1 MEKPA
6 FESVVLD
13 ATESIRVLQFSC
25 PAFQSNH
32 TWHFHAEY
40 ELSLIVKGSGKCF
53 IGDHIS
59 AFYPGDLV
67 LIGPNIPHCWISN
80 DEATEN
86 EMFVV
91 QFERD
96 FLGSSFYN
104 IPESQS
110 VKRLLGDSNKAIAFE
125 HYGDEVRQLL
135 TAMRTSNGLQRI
147 AELMLVCDKL
157 SRCQQQMLASDGYSI
172 EKDVRGAD
180 RLTIAINYVKEHLHE
195 EIKQPHVASLVH
207 MAPQSFSRFFRAQT
221 GRTFV
226 SFVNEIRI
234 AEACHLLATTD
245 KDILYIA
252 LNCGYGNNSHFNRK
266 FLENKKITPSAFRES
281 QRLKARL
288 AESNHQASFKSTNDK
303 STNDKS
309 TNETSTNNPNNEN
322 EV

>member
-32 TWHFHAEY
+32 TWHFHPEY
-40 ELSLIVKGSGKCF
+40 ELSLIIKGSGKRF

-59 AFYPGDLV
+59 TFYPGDLV
-67 LIGPNIPHCWISN
+67 LIGPNIPHCWISDD
-80 DEATEN
+80 DEIEN

-96 FLGSSFYN
+96 FLGSNFYN
-104 IPESQS
+104 IPESQG
-110 VKRLLGDSNKAIAFE
+110 VKRLLGDANQAILFE
-125 HYGDEVRQLL
+125 RYGDDIRQQLE
-135 TAMRTSNGLQRI
+135 AMRSSDGLQRI
-147 AELMLVCDKL
+147 AQLLLTCDRL
-157 SRCQQQMLASDGYSI
+157 SSCEQQMLASDDYRLD
-172 EKDVRGAD
+172 KDVRGVD
-180 RLTIAINYVKEHLHE
+180 RLTNAINYVKEHLHE
-195 EIKQPHVASLVH
+195 EIKQPDVASLVH
-207 MAPQSFSRFFRAQT
+207 MAPQSFSRFFRAQM

-266 FLENKKITPSAFRES
+266 FLENKKVTPSRYRED

-288 AESNHQASFKSTNDK
+288 AEKAPS
-303 STNDKS
+303 
-309 TNETSTNNPNNEN
+309 
-322 EV
+322 